1 MVVTTVAPITSI
13 AANIIGDRARIVG
26 IVPEGT
32 NSHTFEP
39 PPSAAEL
46 LSIADVV
53 FINGLQLEEPTKNL
67 AEANLGDGV
76 PLVELGDETISPEQ
90 YKYDF
95 SFPVSEGKPNPH
107 LWTDPTLVKVYAGL
121 IRDTMIDV
129 DPAGA
134 SEYDANF
141 EAFSDLVDDFDA
153 TAAEAFATIP
163 ADQRKLVTYHDAYA
177 YFADTYGFTVVGAV
191 QPADFGEPTATDVI
205 TLIEQIRAE
214 NVPAVFGSE
223 VFPSPVLEQIAN
235 ETGAQY
241 VDDLRDDDLPGAP
254 GEPDHSWLGLMKF
267 NFITMTDALGGDS
280 SALANFDVRDTA
292 EDSASYPSECPL
304 HHGDEA
310 NRHLRSRTGAGRRR
324 RRRRRR
330 RSAGNRRSIRVG
342 QVDVAEGS
350 AGQCPAPLGTR
361 RASRRHHGWSRPA
374 GGADRLE
381 LSRDRCRVRGHGP
394 GPRLAHPLD
403 HEI

>member
-1 MVVTTVAPITSI
+1 MSFSRHLRIAALVAVASLVVTSCGSDASSNATSDAANGGGEAGQLSPDKLVVVTTVAPITSI
-13 AANIIGDRARIVG
+13 AANVIGDRAQIVG

-46 LSIADVV
+46 LSTADVV
-53 FINGLQLEEPTKNL
+53 FINGLQLEEPTKKL
-67 AEANLGDGV
+67 AEANLADGV

-90 YKYDF
+90 FKYDF

-141 EAFSDLVDDFDA
+141 EAFSELVDDFDA

-191 QPADFGEPTATDVI
+191 QPADFGEPTASDVI

-235 ETGAQY
+235 ETGAEY

-280 SALANFDVRDTA
+280 SALKNFDVRDTA
-292 EDSASYPSECPL
+292 KDSSFYP
-304 HHGDEA
+304 
-310 NRHLRSRTGAGRRR
+310 
-324 RRRRRR
+324 
-330 RSAGNRRSIRVG
+330 
-342 QVDVAEGS
+342 Q
-350 AGQCPAPLGTR
+350 
-361 RASRRHHGWSRPA
+361 
-374 GGADRLE
+374 
-381 LSRDRCRVRGHGP
+381 
-394 GPRLAHPLD
+394 
-403 HEI
+403 

>member
-1 MVVTTVAPITSI
+1 MSISGRLRIAALVAVAGLVVTSCGSGASSNATSDAANGGGGTSQLSPDELVVVTTVAPITSI

-141 EAFSDLVDDFDA
+141 EAFSALVDDFDA
-153 TAAEAFATIP
+153 KAAEAFATIP

-280 SALANFDVRDTA
+280 SALTNFDVRDTA
-292 EDSASYPSECPL
+292 EDSASYP
-304 HHGDEA
+304 
-310 NRHLRSRTGAGRRR
+310 
-324 RRRRRR
+324 
-330 RSAGNRRSIRVG
+330 
-342 QVDVAEGS
+342 Q
-350 AGQCPAPLGTR
+350 
-361 RASRRHHGWSRPA
+361 
-374 GGADRLE
+374 
-381 LSRDRCRVRGHGP
+381 
-394 GPRLAHPLD
+394 
-403 HEI
+403 